1 MTFEAFEDLF
11 YKRLKEAFEPQGT
24 SITKSTIDKNNETLS
39 CLILRRDF
47 SGIGITIYPK
57 DFYEMWE
64 NGALME
70 ELMLNIKENIMTKQI
85 PEFDIHQLYK
95 EGAEKKLVSCVV
107 GYEKNKEWLANIPHE
122 RIQDM
127 ALFARWEISD
137 EASFKITN
145 EVLGNMRMTKEEML
159 AIAKE
164 NRKLTAFLSPMEDVL
179 FHLMDPADITEKFTG
194 SFDREMVNRTTH
206 HLYILGSSKPTNGA
220 AVAMDPE
227 ILNAVHNCFDDDF
240 YLLPSSIHET
250 LVIPKSTWDH
260 GVDALR
266 KMVCDVNGSDVP
278 LQDQLT
284 DNVYEYDGRSLKM
297 AGVSEK
303 ITVGVS
309 MEHHA
314 RRR

>member
-57 DFYEMWE
+57 DFYQMWE
-64 NGALME
+64 EGSLME
-70 ELMLNIKENIMTKQI
+70 ELMLKIKEDIMTKKI
-85 PEFDIHQLYK
+85 PEIDIHKLYK
-95 EGAEKKLVSCVV
+95 EDAEKKLLSCVV
-107 GYEKNKEWLANIPHE
+107 GYEKNKSWLANVPHE

-127 ALFARWEISD
+127 ALYARWQISD
-137 EASFKITN
+137 EGSFKITN
-145 EVLGNMRMTKEEML
+145 DILGKLKMTKEEML
-159 AIAKE
+159 SIAKD
-164 NRKLTAFLSPMEDVL
+164 NRKATAFFRPMEDIL
-179 FHLMDPADITEKFTG
+179 FHLVEPTDIKEQFTG
-194 SFDREMVNRTTH
+194 AFDREVSRNAIH
-206 HLYILGSSKPTNGA
+206 QLYFLGSSQPTNVA
-220 AVAMDPE
+220 AVALD
-227 ILNAVHNCFDDDF
+227 LQVLDAVHKCLDDDF

-250 LVIPKSTWDH
+250 LVIPKSTWEY
-260 GVDALR
+260 GVDALK
-266 KMVCDVNGSDVP
+266 KMVRDVNGTDVP

-284 DNVYEYDGRSLKM
+284 DNVYEFDGRSLKM

-303 ITVGVS
+303 MTVGVS
-309 MEHHA
+309 MESHA

>member
-1 MTFEAFEDLF
+1 MTLEKFEDIF
-11 YKRLKEAFEPQGT
+11 YKALKDAYEPQGT
-24 SITKSTIDKNNETLS
+24 SVTKSIIDKNNETLS

-70 ELMLNIKENIMTKQI
+70 ELMLTIKENIMNKKI
-85 PEFDIHQLYK
+85 PEIDMHKLYK
-95 EGAEKKLVSCVV
+95 EDAEKKLFSCVV
-107 GYEKNKEWLANIPHE
+107 GYEKNKSWLVNVPHE

-145 EVLGNMRMTKEEML
+145 DILGTLKMTKEEML
-159 AIAKE
+159 SVAKE
-164 NRKLTAFLSPMEDVL
+164 NRKSTTFFRPMEDIL
-179 FHLMDPADITEKFTG
+179 FHLVDPTEITERFTG
-194 SFDREMVNRTTH
+194 SFNREMVNRTTH
-206 HLYILGSSKPTNGA
+206 HLYVLGSSKPTNGA

-250 LVIPKSTWDH
+250 LVIPKSTWDY

-284 DNVYEYDGRSLKM
+284 DNVYEFDGRSLKM

-303 ITVGVS
+303 MTVGAS
-309 MEHHA
+309 MESHA

>member
-1 MTFEAFEDLF
+1 MTLPEFEDIF
-11 YKRLKEAFEPQGT
+11 YKRLKAAYEPQCT
-24 SITKSTIDKNNETLS
+24 SVMKSTIDKNNETLS

-47 SGIGITIYPK
+47 SGIGITIYPR
-57 DFYEMWE
+57 DFHEMWE
-64 NGALME
+64 NGSTME
-70 ELMLNIKENIMTKQI
+70 ELMLKIKEDIMTKQI
-85 PEFDIHQLYK
+85 PEFDIHKLYK
-95 EGAEKKLVSCVV
+95 EGAEDQLISCVV
-107 GYEKNKEWLANIPHE
+107 GYEKNKSWLATTPHE
-122 RIQDM
+122 RVQDM
-127 ALFARWEISD
+127 AVYARWQISD
-137 EASFKITN
+137 EASLRITD
-145 EVLGNMRMTKEEML
+145 ELLGNLKMTKEEML
-159 AIAKE
+159 LIAKE
-164 NRKLTAFLSPMEDVL
+164 NRKRTAFLQPMETVL
-179 FHLMDPADITEKFTG
+179 FHLIEPEEMNKAFTG
-194 SFDREMVNRTTH
+194 TFDQTIVKCSPYD
-206 HLYILGSSKPTNGA
+206 LYVLGSSKPTHGA

-227 ILNAVHNCFDDDF
+227 VLKAVHKCVDDDF

-266 KMVCDVNGSDVP
+266 KMVHDVNGTDVP